1 MKKNNQIHFEISE
14 RKILLRVIDVFLVLL
29 AFSALDL
36 FFAFDYFEIRLENF
50 YWTIVLALYLNII
63 GTIFEMYHL
72 PTASNRFQITR
83 SVLLTVSVTTLLYLL
98 TPIFT
103 PILPSNR
110 LQILLFYFTMLF
122 TLLAWRY
129 FYIAYLASNRFIK
142 RVIFVGNSD
151 NVKKAVLEI
160 TAIDKHYKV
169 KGCILTNTTST
180 SDIDIFSIDDLER
193 IVKEKSISEI
203 VLVQDVNYV
212 LDVKTYNKLF
222 DLLEKGVIIRKYEE
236 VFEQTTNSLP
246 LHLSSDQLQKF
257 FPFSRSN
264 QNKFYQFY
272 SRTFDIVFSVLGIG
286 VFVILLPVVF
296 VLNLISNK
304 GPLFYKQ
311 ERVGKNGKLFEIIKF
326 RTMIPNAE
334 QNGAV
339 YATQKDKRITPF
351 GKLLRNSRIDEIP
364 QFINVLKGQMA
375 LIGPRPERP
384 VFVKQIAE
392 KNPIYQ
398 TRHVIKPGLTGWAQ
412 VNASYGE
419 NLDDSLIKLRYDL
432 YYIKHRSL
440 FLDVN
445 IIIKTLSTILF
456 FRGQ

>member
-14 RKILLRVIDVFLVLL
+14 RKILLRVFDVFLVLL

-36 FFAFDYFEIRLENF
+36 FFAFDYFRITLANF

-351 GKLLRNSRIDEIP
+351 GKLLRNSRIYEIP

>member
-14 RKILLRVIDVFLVLL
+14 RKILLRVFDVFLVLL

-50 YWTIVLALYLNII
+50 YWIIVLALYMNII

-151 NVKKAVLEI
+151 KVKKAVLEI

-272 SRTFDIVFSVLGIG
+272 SRTFDIVFSVLGIV
-286 VFVILLPVVF
+286 VFVILLPVIFVF
-296 VLNLISNK
+296 NLISNK